1 MKSLRNSK
9 KNIKKYKVILQKIRK
24 HEYLTTFKEI
34 YNHKCKERAI
44 KSQVGDVVITM
55 EGELSCG

>member
-9 KNIKKYKVILQKIRK
+9 KNIKKYKVILRKIRK
-24 HEYLTTFKEI
+24 HEYLTAFREI

>member
-1 MKSLRNSK
+1 MSTQQPSEKFIIINVKR
-9 KNIKKYKVILQKIRK
+9 
-24 HEYLTTFKEI
+24 
-34 YNHKCKERAI
+34 ERAI